1 VEFNRAIQE
10 RVFQKAALCRAFER
24 EVFDQVKAGNIKLP
38 VYLSAGQEYIPAT
51 LSVAIE
57 EMNLSATQRQI
68 FIQHRGHSTYLC
80 FGGDMDALILELLG
94 QKEGCA
100 NGMGGS
106 ASIHSVDANIYGHD
120 GLMGSQGPIATGM
133 CYANKIPTLCFSG
146 DAAAEEDYFLASI
159 GWASTKNLPI
169 WYVIEDNNYSILTE
183 KKVRRNWELSD
194 VADGFKV
201 FSINIADDPVEI
213 LKKIPRKIDSP
224 ALLNINTNRLFWHAG
239 AGIDS
244 YEIFDRHE
252 LFSKNFDASYIEDV
266 TSTSIQKVK
275 ESWKRILKSLEKS

>member
-1 VEFNRAIQE
+1 MDVTRDIQE
-10 RVFQKAALCRAFER
+10 RIFQKASLCRAFEE
-24 EVFDQVKAGNIKLP
+24 EVFYQVKAGNIKLP

-51 LSVAIE
+51 LSVALE
-57 EMNLSATQRQI
+57 EMNLSKSQRQI

-133 CYANKIPTLCFSG
+133 CYANKTPTLCFSG

-159 GWASTKNLPI
+159 GWASTKKLPI

-194 VADGFKV
+194 VALGFKV
-201 FSINIADDPVEI
+201 FSLNIDDDPIQI
-213 LKKIPRKIDSP
+213 LEKIPSQIDSP

-244 YEIFDRHE
+244 EDTPDRHN
-252 LFSKNFDASYIEDV
+252 LFSKNFDFAYVETINLNSKL
-266 TSTSIQKVK
+266 KVQ
-275 ESWKRILKSLEKS
+275 ESWKKIIKSLEK